1 MASANKKEIKSFGE
15 HIGEKEKR
23 KISAQS
29 NDQRSVWFGLGMFGM
44 VGWSLAVPTLLGATL
59 GMWLDKNYAQSFSW
73 TLTCLILGLVMG
85 GAVAAHW
92 IAKENNEIHHPKP
105 KQDE

>member
-1 MASANKKEIKSFGE
+1 MDPIDKRERKSFGE
-15 HIGEKEKR
+15 QIGQKEKR

-44 VGWSLAVPTLLGATL
+44 VGWSLAVPTLLGAL
-59 GMWLDKNYAQSFSW
+59 FGIWLDKNYPQSFSW
-73 TLTCLILGLVMG
+73 TLSCLILGLVMG
-85 GAVAAHW
+85 AMVAAHW
-92 IAKENNEIHHPKP
+92 IAKENKEIHPPKI